1 MARGYCPECAREISF
16 TGPPR
21 KGHEVTCPSYEA
33 ELKVVRVAPMELD
46 WENGDSEDTADDS
59 FDDEDE
65 DEDDDPDFD

>member
-21 KGHEVTCPSYEA
+21 KGHEVTCPSFEA
-33 ELKVVRVAPMELD
+33 ELKVVRAAPMELD
-46 WENGDSEDTADDS
+46 WENGDSEDTTDDS